1 MVSTSLYA
9 GIDANKT
16 QALIDAFQA
25 AHKAK
30 DPDKLMKLVHWDRVE
45 KNAKQSIYT
54 AFIDLIKRDVDSI
67 ELVPV
72 KDNKI
77 FKYERNGVTYSTN
90 LTPVGKLLV
99 NIKAN
104 NPGESN
110 LTDVSLLVGEFS
122 GKYFITT
129 AAPVK

>member
-110 LTDVSLLVGEFS
+110 LTDVSFLVGEFS